1 MILESDITQAIHIRN
16 YPKAKLLLSRFLK
29 QIVELLVNQNLSINL
44 SDFQSVSAMIYFLLS
59 SHENLNSVETY
70 HNLLSKCYTDLNF
83 PSLLK
88 SNLETLEAMRSVLVG
103 FTDGGNN
110 IEWMLLKSLL
120 PLVDRN
126 ININPVL
133 ESRHN
138 ESFENED
145 KDLLRF
151 VYEQY
156 KYLLGF
162 LSDHL
167 FSKVVDCNEVVFK
180 NETHLNNF
188 IKEKHLVVNILTR
201 CKVDFQI
208 HSLRRIVNS
217 LKRIALDELSPEEVV
232 NKLQNLL
239 VITKSK
245 SFIDFENIARSW
257 NGSTTAANTST
268 TVESTMQ
275 PLSIPPAN
283 REVDMH
289 FEIIMK
295 IFDILE
301 IRDPELIIVKIQ
313 AMLTVIKE
321 LYSIFKITDDSQL
334 IASAGYFKTVLDT
347 FESIQE
353 NHISFVENVKRV
365 LILTNCRS
373 TKVLVKNIES
383 LCEQLYLLDQTKP
396 CTLEWTISTLYD
408 MKDLLSTTETLKIRN
423 TDLLKQ
429 NTFLKSQLEPFEVY
443 QISMKDILDFLDT
456 AFRQKAPNQ
465 ESKEYLNKCIISIK
479 TYNQIQNENI
489 VLKQSNLSLKKE
501 INDLELELSAL
512 NDIKLVGDHCKQK
525 LVDNENELFELHT
538 QIKSLQEKVETYED
552 ALVVATEKNLE
563 NANYVEHLETEL
575 YKFRGF

>member
-103 FTDGGNN
+103 FTDGGDN

-239 VITKSK
+239 IITKSK

-268 TVESTMQ
+268 TVESIMQ

-301 IRDPELIIVKIQ
+301 IRDPGLIIVKIQ
-313 AMLTVIKE
+313 AMLTVLKE

-353 NHISFVENVKRV
+353 NHISFFVNVKRV
-365 LILTNCRS
+365 LMLTNCRS

-423 TDLLKQ
+423 TDLLKR

-456 AFRQKAPNQ
+456 AF
-465 ESKEYLNKCIISIK
+465 
-479 TYNQIQNENI
+479 
-489 VLKQSNLSLKKE
+489 
-501 INDLELELSAL
+501 
-512 NDIKLVGDHCKQK
+512 
-525 LVDNENELFELHT
+525 
-538 QIKSLQEKVETYED
+538 
-552 ALVVATEKNLE
+552 
-563 NANYVEHLETEL
+563 
-575 YKFRGF
+575 